1 MKQTPLDAFH
11 RQQGARMVPFAGYDM
26 PVQYDGIIAEHR
38 QAREHAALFDVSHM
52 GQATV
57 RGADA
62 ARVLE
67 SLMPGDLR
75 NLADGEI
82 RYTMLTNPTGGILDD
97 LMVAR
102 VADGFR
108 LVVNAACK
116 EQDIDHIAAALDGD
130 CRLEPETD
138 RALLALQGPSAAAV
152 LSALSDGVRDMA
164 FMTMRALDL
173 DGWAAIVSRSGY
185 TGEDGFEIS
194 VAAADAEPLVRR
206 LMAEPEVKPAGLGAR
221 DSLRLEAGLCLY
233 GNDIDTTTTPIEAR
247 LAWTISAR
255 RRAEGG
261 FPGADVIARQLAD
274 GPARK
279 RVGIR
284 PDGRAPA
291 RAHAA
296 ITDGDGAPI
305 GEVTSGGFGPTVGG
319 PIAMGYVKAEFAVPG
334 TEVNLMVRDRALP
347 AKVVKLPFVEHHY
360 HGT

>member
-1 MKQTPLDAFH
+1 MSGSSPNTGH
-11 RQQGARMVPFAGYDM
+11 
-26 PVQYDGIIAEHR
+26 
-38 QAREHAALFDVSHM
+38 AREHAALFDVSHM
-52 GQATV
+52 GQAMV

-75 NLADGEI
+75 GLTAGQI
-82 RYTMLTNPTGGILDD
+82 RYTMLTNDDGGIIDD

-116 EQDIDHIAAALDGD
+116 EQDYDHITAGLAGD
-130 CRLEPETD
+130 CDLEIETD
-138 RALLALQGPSAAAV
+138 RALIALQGPAAAAV

-164 FMTMRALDL
+164 FMTARALDL
-173 DGWAAIVSRSGY
+173 DGWPAIVWRSGY

-194 VAAADAEPLVRR
+194 VADADAEPLVRR
-206 LMAEPEVKPAGLGAR
+206 LMGEPDVMPVGLGAR

-233 GNDIDTTTTPIEAR
+233 GNDIDATTTPIEAG
-247 LAWTISAR
+247 LAWTIFKR

-261 FPGADVIARQLAD
+261 FPGAPVIARQLAD

-284 PDGRAPA
+284 PVGRAPA

-305 GEVTSGGFGPTVGG
+305 GEVSSGGYGPTIGG
-319 PIAMGYVKAEFAVPG
+319 PIAMGYVKAEFSGLG

-347 AKVVKLPFVEHHY
+347 AKVVTLPFVEHRY
-360 HGT
+360 HGR

>member
-38 QAREHAALFDVSHM
+38 HAREHAALFDVSHM
-52 GQATV
+52 GQARV

-67 SLMPGDLR
+67 SLMPGDIQGLEV
-75 NLADGEI
+75 GEI
-82 RYTMLTNPTGGILDD
+82 RYTMLTNDEGGILDD
-97 LMVAR
+97 LMVTR
-102 VADGFR
+102 VVNGYY
-108 LVVNAACK
+108 LVVNAAGK
-116 EQDIDHIAAALDGD
+116 EQDYDHIAAAIDGGCD
-130 CRLEPETD
+130 LEILD
-138 RALLALQGPSAAAV
+138 RALIALQGPSAASV
-152 LSALSDGVRDMA
+152 LSEMTDGVRDMA
-164 FMTMRALDL
+164 FMTARALDL
-173 DGWAAIVSRSGY
+173 DGRSAVVSRSGY

-194 VAAADAEPLVRR
+194 VANTDAEPLVRR
-206 LMAEPEVKPAGLGAR
+206 LMESSEVKPVGLGAR

-233 GNDIDTTTTPIEAR
+233 GNDIDATTTPIEAR
-247 LAWTISAR
+247 LAWTISKR

-261 FPGADVIARQLAD
+261 FPGAGVITRQLAD
-274 GPARK
+274 GPGRK

-284 PDGRAPA
+284 PEGRAPA

-296 ITDGDGAPI
+296 ITDGGGAPI

-319 PIAMGYVKAEFAVPG
+319 PIAMGYVTSEFAAPG
-334 TEVNLMVRDRALP
+334 TEVNLLVRDRALP